1 MRKTFQ
7 TKISGQELKITVGG
21 LSLQAEASA
30 LVQYGETMVL
40 ATVCSTPGREGK
52 DFFPLTVDYEEKY
65 YAAGEILGS
74 RYMRREGRPSDEAIL
89 NARLIDRAIRPLFPE
104 GFRREVQI
112 IITVLSFD
120 GENDPVFPALLGASL
135 VLALSPLPWT
145 QPLGMAFSARV
156 EEEWRLFPSY
166 EDQKKAEVEFTATA
180 IQKEGRWLLN
190 MMEAGAQETKEE
202 TILEGLSQA
211 EVAFQATFDFQKSI
225 IQEYS
230 PEKKEAE
237 IPAPSAA
244 LEKGVIDFLQGNLEE
259 YLFGYQGLEA
269 KKKQNSFY
277 EKFNQW
283 LEENYPEEKG
293 MALAFLAEKMREVV
307 HQKAGEGKRLDGRL
321 ENEIRPLAAEISISP
336 RVHGSGL
343 FSRGLTKVLTILTL
357 GSPRDRKK
365 IEGMEVVEEKRFMH
379 QYNFP
384 PFSTGEVVPLRGP
397 KRREI
402 GHGHLAEK
410 ALLPVLPSFEDF
422 PYTIRLVSEVLS
434 SNGST
439 SQASVCASSLALMD
453 GGVPISSPVAG
464 LSLGLM
470 KDGDNHHLLTDIQGW
485 EDKEGDMDF
494 KIAGTRKG
502 ITAIQLDVKIDG
514 LDEQIVKEVL
524 AEAKKGREKI
534 LDLLEKTIAQPR
546 DHLSPYAP
554 KILTGQI
561 EPERIGLIIGPGG
574 KNIKKLS
581 EKYQVEIDLEDSGQF
596 YVTAPD
602 LDQAQKASEEILALG
617 CEAKIGEIFQGK
629 VVKIMNF
636 GAFVEFRPGQ
646 DGLVHISQFVPGRL
660 NRVED
665 VVQLGDIIPVKLM
678 EIDQEGRY
686 NLSAQA
692 AGFKPP
698 TKKNG

>member
-1 MRKTFQ
+1 MKKTFQ
-7 TKISGQELKITVGG
+7 TKISGRELKVTVGG

-40 ATVCSTPGREGK
+40 VTVCSAPAREGL
-52 DFFPLTVDYEEKY
+52 DFFPLTVNYEEKY

-112 IITVLSFD
+112 VITILSFD
-120 GENDPVFPALLGASL
+120 GENDPVFPALLGTSL
-135 VLALSPLPWT
+135 ILTLSPLPWT
-145 QPLGMAFSARV
+145 QPLGMAFLARV
-156 EEEWRLFPSY
+156 GEEWRLFPSY
-166 EDQKKAEVEFTATA
+166 EDQKEAEVEFTATA
-180 IQKEGRWLLN
+180 IQKEDHWLLN
-190 MMEAGAQETKEE
+190 MMEAGAQETTEE

-230 PEKKEAE
+230 PEKKEVE

-244 LEKGVIDFLQGNLEE
+244 LEKGVTDFLQENLGE

-269 KKKQNSFY
+269 KKKQNAFY
-277 EKFNQW
+277 EKFSQW
-283 LEENYPEEKG
+283 LEENHPEEEG
-293 MALAFLAEKMREVV
+293 VALALLAEKMREVV
-307 HQKAGEGKRLDGRL
+307 HQKAGEGKRLDGRK
-321 ENEIRPLAAEISISP
+321 ENEIRSLAGEISISP
-336 RVHGSGL
+336 RAHGSGL

-384 PFSTGEVVPLRGP
+384 AFSTGEVAPNRGP

-410 ALLPVLPSFEDF
+410 ALQPVLPSFEDF

-470 KDGDNHHLLTDIQGW
+470 KNGDNYHLLTDIQGW

-494 KIAGTRKG
+494 KVAGTRKG

-514 LDEQIVKEVL
+514 LEHQLVKEVL
-524 AEAKKGREKI
+524 AEAKKGREEI

-546 DHLSPYAP
+546 PHLSPYAP

-596 YVTAPD
+596 YVTASD

-629 VVKIMNF
+629 VVKIMDF

-646 DGLVHISQFVPGRL
+646 DGLVHISQFVSQRL

-665 VVQLGDIIPVKLM
+665 VVRLGDIVPVKLM

-686 NLSAQA
+686 NLSALA

-698 TKKNG
+698 VKK